1 MNKSLK
7 NLQLSDQNASW
18 TFQLLRLRLKS
29 FFSPSLFFSST
40 GSIRNKRVSIS
51 EIQQHIKLLIR
62 LNSSDFLST
71 INATKKLTR
80 SLQPRRKML
89 RWIQFQIFCGKFYGF
104 KFYKN
109 ALRSVKVKLALPIK
123 LEILVVISP
132 SSHFHFGCQ
141 LKASRQEYKSQRSP
155 HVEYIKSIYMM
166 Q

>member
-1 MNKSLK
+1 MKIHFLIYLFCNQPIKMYRWSSFILQHIFFPKPKKMNKTLK

-109 ALRSVKVKLALPIK
+109 A
-123 LEILVVISP
+123 
-132 SSHFHFGCQ
+132 
-141 LKASRQEYKSQRSP
+141 
-155 HVEYIKSIYMM
+155 
-166 Q
+166 